1 MQLMRA
7 LLSVLLT
14 AALAFA
20 PVAAGAMEQTT
31 HAATALASADEA
43 SLSDHPDGAGCMDA
57 AGAGQ
62 EAPETDHC
70 GACCLA
76 HAGVVLPAA
85 PAVFVCIVVWGA
97 GIQPEAGPPFA
108 VPARTYGLKRPPR
121 T

>member
-1 MQLMRA
+1 MQVIRA
-7 LLSVLLT
+7 FLSVLLA

-20 PVAAGAMEQTT
+20 PVAAGAMEQAT
-31 HAATALASADEA
+31 HAAAALASADEA
-43 SLSDHPDGAGCMDA
+43 SQSGHPDGAGCMDA

-62 EAPETDHC
+62 ETPETGHC
-70 GACCLA
+70 GACCLT

-85 PAVFVCIVVWGA
+85 PAVIVGTVVWGA

-108 VPARTYGLKRPPR
+108 VPARTYGLRRPPR